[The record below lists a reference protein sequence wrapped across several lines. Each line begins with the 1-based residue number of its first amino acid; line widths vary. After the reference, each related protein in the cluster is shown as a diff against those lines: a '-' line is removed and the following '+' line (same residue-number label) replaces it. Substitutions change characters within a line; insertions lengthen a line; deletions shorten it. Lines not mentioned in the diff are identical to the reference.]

1 MGISAALGSSA
12 LLPAGLGFRNLLING
27 DFKVWQ
33 RGTSFTWSSGQPY
46 TADRWCITPTGTAA
60 FSASRQTTGYDGFQY
75 CLRLQ
80 RTASNA
86 NTSSLYVSQAVET
99 VNSIPVQGKQVVLS
113 FYARAGANY
122 SPTSSLMG
130 VKLVTGTGT
139 DGNFLVATLTG
150 QATPIDTTVTL
161 TTSWQRFTLYGTIAS
176 TANQVQPAFYFT
188 PTGTAGA
195 ADYFEITGVQLEQN
209 YQPTPFEQR
218 PYGVELALCQR
229 YYFRYSMITSGG
241 YFRIPS
247 IIQTYSATAAQGI
260 MFHPVPLRLPNGGSS
275 IEYYGVGITD
285 NATFDSGFGTVALN
299 TSNSSAYTSF
309 IQITSIAGTVTQGSG
324 RTLELT
330 NASSYIAIYAEL

>member
-12 LLPAGLGFRNLLING
+12 LLPAGLGFRNLIING

-218 PYGVELALCQR
+218 PYGVELQLCQR
-229 YYFRYSMITSGG
+229 YFERIDDAKFGNMMTG
-241 YFRIPS
+241 Y
-247 IIQTYSATAAQGI
+247 
-260 MFHPVPLRLPNGGSS
+260 
-275 IEYYGVGITD
+275 
-285 NATFDSGFGTVALN
+285 SGFNGAVYVAVMKIRTTQRMRGTVAVSASTNGAVYN
-299 TSNSSAYTSF
+299 TANQTSYNVGSWAFYSFGDQGFQANSNVAVASANGNV
-309 IQITSIAGTVTQGSG
+309 IQGGGFVFDVS
-324 RTLELT
+324 
-330 NASSYIAIYAEL
+330 AEL

>member
-1 MGISAALGSSA
+1 VGISAALGSSA
-12 LLPAGLGFRNLLING
+12 LLPAGLGFRNVLING

-218 PYGVELALCQR
+218 PYGVELQLCQR
-229 YYFRYSMITSGG
+229 YYQRMVPGGTYTYYGFGSAQSTSAV
-241 YFRIPS
+241 YPN
-247 IIQTYSATAAQGI
+247 IIHKATMRVQAHTLDISAVNLLWVESSSSAGSTQ
-260 MFHPVPLRLPNGGSS
+260 VSS
-275 IEYYGVGITD
+275 ITLNSYGS
-285 NATFDSGFGTVALN
+285 NADMSQLIVTMSAAVVVSGQFYRLL
-299 TSNSSAYTSF
+299 SNNST
-309 IQITSIAGTVTQGSG
+309 
-324 RTLELT
+324 
-330 NASSYIAIYAEL
+330 SSYIGLSAEL